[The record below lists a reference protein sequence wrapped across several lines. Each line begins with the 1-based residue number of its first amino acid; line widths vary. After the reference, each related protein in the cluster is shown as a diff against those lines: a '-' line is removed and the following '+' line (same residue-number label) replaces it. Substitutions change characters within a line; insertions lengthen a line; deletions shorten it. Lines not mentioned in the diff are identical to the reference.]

1 MLNYENVKLKPKDV
15 RQFEYF
21 SAMSD
26 EEIKSILIFLY
37 ELAKIETKIITN

>member
-1 MLNYENVKLKPKDV
+1 MQEYDKIKIKPKDV
-15 RQFEYF
+15 RQFEDF

-37 ELAKIETKIITN
+37 ELARIETKIKTK